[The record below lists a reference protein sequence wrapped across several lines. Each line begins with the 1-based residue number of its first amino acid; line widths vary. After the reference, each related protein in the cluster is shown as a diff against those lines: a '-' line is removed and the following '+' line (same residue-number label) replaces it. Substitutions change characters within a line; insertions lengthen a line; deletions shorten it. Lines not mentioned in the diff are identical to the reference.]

1 MRWLV
6 MAAGLAAAAA
16 LHLGVSSGRGGYD
29 AHYSDH
35 LRHMASARAL
45 VAHGFEV
52 YRRPYAEVT
61 EGLRPCP
68 AHAGLFDDRTAPYPP
83 LGLLLH
89 WPLAELEARGVLAP
103 AWAHRLQA
111 LLSLW
116 AGLAAAALALML
128 LRRREDAVGL
138 ALVLTPLLVGV
149 GANGFYDTFYVA
161 AGVAALACLRA
172 ARPLAALALLVVAA
186 SLSFRALVLAPLAVP
201 ALLELRRRHG
211 AKAWAAAA
219 LAAVLVLPAIA
230 AGGTVAST
238 LGQIPA
244 HNPLH
249 LSHLLEGRP
258 RPLLFAVLVLGSTA
272 VLARQRQRLAA
283 ACTLA
288 AWAVTLSDRSY
299 GYWHA
304 LPLCVPWLVFVVE
317 APPAATRA
325 RWVALAVLL
334 GALALGYLN
343 PLAVTWGWLWP
354 QPA

>member
-1 MRWLV
+1 V
-6 MAAGLAAAAA
+6 A
-16 LHLGVSSGRGGYD
+16 SERGGYD

-45 VAHGFEV
+45 AAHGFDV

-103 AWAHRLQA
+103 AWAHRLQT
-111 LLSLW
+111 LFSLW
-116 AGLAAAALALML
+116 AGLAAAALALTL
-128 LRRREDAVGL
+128 LRRREDVAGL
-138 ALVLTPLLVGV
+138 ALVLTPLLLGA

-161 AGVAALACLRA
+161 AGVGALACLCA
-172 ARPLAALALLVVAA
+172 KRPLAALALLVVAA
-186 SLSFRALVLAPLAVP
+186 GSSFRALALAPLAVS
-201 ALLELRRRHG
+201 ALLALFRRHG
-211 AKAWAAAA
+211 AKAFAAGA
-219 LAAVLVLPAIA
+219 LGALLVLPAIA
-230 AGGTVAST
+230 AGVTVAST
-238 LGQIPA
+238 LEQIPA

-258 RPLLFAVLVLGSTA
+258 RPLLLAALALGGAA
-272 VLARQRQRLAA
+272 VLARHRKLLAA

-317 APPAATRA
+317 AAPDETRA
-325 RWVALAVLL
+325 RWVALAALL
-334 GALALGYLN
+334 VALALGYLN
-343 PLAVTWGWLWP
+343 PLEVSWGWLWR
-354 QPA
+354 QGA